1 MFHTPFSCFNLYDLF
16 FIRILLFLWLI
27 NKLPMFIKTSLIDID
42 IAINVAQGGSR
53 LKLTKRTKIDCS
65 QLTFAKVIKIR
76 NIKAEN

>member
-16 FIRILLFLWLI
+16 FIRILFLELI
-27 NKLPMFIKTSLIDID
+27 NKLPMFMKTSLIDID

-65 QLTFAKVIKIR
+65 QLTFAKLIKIR
-76 NIKAEN
+76 NIKAENW